1 MKRACPD
8 LVALSDDDLRAFW
21 NQHKPEE
28 LKLLGD
34 RLLAE
39 CLPRYPERPGDF
51 YSPDLAEVRE
61 ALGLTLETV
70 ARRLGVSRTMLRS
83 WEHGEIRP
91 PASLK
96 LLYAKLTASPAP

>member
-1 MKRACPD
+1 
-8 LVALSDDDLRAFW
+8 LSDEDLRSFW
-21 NQHKPEE
+21 AQHKPED

-51 YSPDLAEVRE
+51 YAADLDQVRE
-61 ALGLTLETV
+61 GLGLTVETV
-70 ARRLGVSRTMLRS
+70 ARRLGVSRTMLRC
-83 WEHGEIRP
+83 WEQGDIRP

-96 LLYAKLTASPAP
+96 LLYTKLTAAP